1 MSNWKKWCR
10 AEILILRQCA
20 GTMRV
25 KDIGKLTGRTEAA
38 VRTKAR
44 ELGISLILRGDFH
57 QSVKI
62 PWSSVELIRKLHELG
77 ISRREIAEKFEMPL
91 RTVNNYV
98 YFDRRIQE

>member
-1 MSNWKKWCR
+1 M
-10 AEILILRQCA
+10 
-20 GTMRV
+20 

-44 ELGISLILRGDFH
+44 KLGISLMLRGDFH

-62 PWSSVELIRKLHELG
+62 PRSSVELIRQLHEQG
-77 ISRREIAEKFEMPL
+77 VSRREMAEKFEIPL

-98 YFDRRIQE
+98 YFDRRVQG

>member
-1 MSNWKKWCR
+1 
-10 AEILILRQCA
+10 
-20 GTMRV
+20 MRV

-62 PWSSVELIRKLHELG
+62 PWSSVGLIRKLHEQG
-77 ISRREIAEKFEMPL
+77 ISRREIAEKLEMPL